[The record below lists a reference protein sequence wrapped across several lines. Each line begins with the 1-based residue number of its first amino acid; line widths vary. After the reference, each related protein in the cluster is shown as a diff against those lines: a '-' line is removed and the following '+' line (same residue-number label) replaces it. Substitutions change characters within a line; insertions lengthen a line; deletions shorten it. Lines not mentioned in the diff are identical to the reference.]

1 MPRAIVDRP
10 SPATRQTPLPRVSPW
25 LLHWFARYS
34 RGYLA
39 RHFHA
44 LRGITGSVRS
54 LPTGQP
60 VVVCMN
66 HPSWWDPLIGL
77 TLATSCFPG
86 RRHYAAMDTEALQG
100 YKFFERL
107 GFFGVERG
115 SGRGAIQF
123 LRLGERL
130 LAEPDSVLWITP
142 HGRYA
147 DARERPP
154 RLLRGLSTLLAR
166 SSTGVVL
173 PLALEYGFWSERLPE
188 AFAEFGEPLSIS
200 QAGLRHA
207 DWWADALTDGLA
219 VTQDRLARRV
229 IARDPAPFETLLAGR
244 TGMGNIYGWWRW
256 LRGSSPKSQPA
267 ESSSA

>member
-10 SPATRQTPLPRVSPW
+10 SQAARRTPLPRVSPW

-44 LRGITGSVRS
+44 VRGITGCLKS
-54 LPTGQP
+54 LPPGQP

-86 RRHYAAMDTEALQG
+86 RRHYAAMDAEALQG

-115 SGRGAIQF
+115 SGRGAIHF

-130 LAEPDSVLWITP
+130 LTEPDSVLWITP

-154 RLLRGLSTLLAR
+154 QLLRGLSTLLAR

-188 AFAEFGEPLSIS
+188 AFAEFGEPMSIS
-200 QAGLRHA
+200 DTGLRQA

-229 IARDPAPFETLLAGR
+229 MARDPAPFETLLSGR
-244 TGMGNIYGWWRW
+244 QGMGNAYGWWRW
-256 LRGSSPKSQPA
+256 LKGSSPKSQPA